1 MGQISCSICSSRPC
15 LPSLI
20 FVGKACGMYYK
31 YITIVNYDSSIVN
44 RLGAALAD
52 DARVIIYDRQMF
64 KVQATGVFPK
74 VGCLKGH
81 RVHACP
87 EG

>member
-1 MGQISCSICSSRPC
+1 
-15 LPSLI
+15 
-20 FVGKACGMYYK
+20 MYYK
-31 YITIVNYDSSIVN
+31 YIRIVNYDSSIVN

-64 KVQATGVFPK
+64 IVQATGVFPR

-81 RVHACP
+81 GVHAGP
-87 EG
+87 EGIS